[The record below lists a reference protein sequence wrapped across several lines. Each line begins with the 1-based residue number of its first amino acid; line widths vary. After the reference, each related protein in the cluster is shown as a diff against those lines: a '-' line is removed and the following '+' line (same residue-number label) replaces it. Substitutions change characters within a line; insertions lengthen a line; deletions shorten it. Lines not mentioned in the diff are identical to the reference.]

1 MLPNLSALCDE
12 SAPTGV
18 KPKAPKGKAKKQ
30 KKQEEDTARNIQ
42 DEWDEVHRT
51 GDANDMMNPLMRLLG
66 YGQQKEV
73 HQFLLQQYAN
83 AQSRPACNKWYN
95 KPKGR
100 CDKDYQTL
108 ITNLRKRWNP
118 ELFRGGPWD

>member
-1 MLPNLSALCDE
+1 MLPNLSALRHE

-18 KPKAPKGKAKKQ
+18 KPKGAKDKAKKQ
-30 KKQEEDTARNIQ
+30 KKKEKDLARDIQ
-42 DEWDEVHRT
+42 DAWDDVHRT

-73 HQFLLQQYAN
+73 HQFLLGQYAN
-83 AQSRPACNKWYN
+83 AQRLPACNKRP

-100 CDKDYQTL
+100 CDKDYQIL

-118 ELFRGGPWD
+118 DLFRGGPWD